1 MATLLNHANTYYWY
15 ARYRKN
21 SQPEF
26 ERAQLIAQQVI
37 NEITDSIKAYP
48 EHAVEYQSLA
58 NQAKTLNSYC
68 VEQGAVSQLNIA
80 SYAVLLP
87 TATIASAVSLVTC
100 NLDAEL
106 LLM

>member
-1 MATLLNHANTYYWY
+1 MKLNTTRSKITTLTIYMVGIMLCSAIAYNMWHRVIGAVNNSYLTYEYNHESSLDTRLNHANTYYWY

-48 EHAVEYQSLA
+48 
-58 NQAKTLNSYC
+58 
-68 VEQGAVSQLNIA
+68 
-80 SYAVLLP
+80 
-87 TATIASAVSLVTC
+87 
-100 NLDAEL
+100 
-106 LLM
+106 